1 MMFLSH
7 LIDLLLLGQND
18 FQRLGVP
25 KERLAPLG
33 QAAGSLVRLSDPDGV
48 ERLAVVDSES
58 SDSIKDVLRN
68 VILRVGLELFK
79 ELDIS
84 HGLLCHWPVRLLVA
98 EVQKDAL
105 EGEKHVLRRLLRL
118 LQVRNVVLA

>member
-1 MMFLSH
+1 MT
-7 LIDLLLLGQND
+7 
-18 FQRLGVP
+18 
-25 KERLAPLG
+25 
-33 QAAGSLVRLSDPDGV
+33 DPDGV